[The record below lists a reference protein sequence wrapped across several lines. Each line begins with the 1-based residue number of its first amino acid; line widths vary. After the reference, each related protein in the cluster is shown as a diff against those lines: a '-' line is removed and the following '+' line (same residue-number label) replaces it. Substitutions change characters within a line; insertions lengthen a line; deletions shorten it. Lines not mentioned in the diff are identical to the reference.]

1 MANATPLPPTS
12 PGEILAEEFMGPLR
26 ISQNALARALGVP
39 ARRINQI
46 VHGKRAITTRTA
58 LLLARYFGTTP
69 EFWINLQT
77 HYDLVRERE
86 ELSDELGRIVP
97 RQAVTC

>member
-1 MANATPLPPTS
+1 MAPLPPTS
-12 PGEILAEEFMGPLR
+12 PGEVLAEEFLEPMQ
-26 ISQNALARALGVP
+26 ISQNALARALHVP
-39 ARRINQI
+39 PRQINQI
-46 VHGKRAITTRTA
+46 VHGTRAITTRTA

-86 ELSDELGRIVP
+86 KLGDELSRIQP
-97 RQAVTC
+97 RQLAS

>member
-1 MANATPLPPTS
+1 MTTATPLPPTS
-12 PGEILAEEFMGPLR
+12 PGEILAEEFLTPLQ
-26 ISQNALARALGVP
+26 ISQNALARKLGVP
-39 ARRINQI
+39 PRQINQI
-46 VHGKRAITTRTA
+46 VHGERAITPRTA

-86 ELSDELGRIVP
+86 SLGDKLALITP
-97 RQAVTC
+97 RQALAC

>member
-1 MANATPLPPTS
+1 MAETPLPPTS
-12 PGEILAEEFMGPLR
+12 PGEVLAEEFMEPLG

-39 ARRINQI
+39 PRLINQI
-46 VHGKRAITTRTA
+46 VHGKRIISTRTA

-86 ELSDELGRIVP
+86 KLADELGRIVP
-97 RQAVTC
+97 RQPVTC

>member
-1 MANATPLPPTS
+1 MTTTTPLPPTS
-12 PGEILAEEFMGPLR
+12 PGEILAEEFMEPLQ
-26 ISQNALARALGVP
+26 ISQNALARALDVP

-46 VHGKRAITTRTA
+46 VHGKRAISTRTA

-77 HYDLVRERE
+77 HCDLVRERE
-86 ELSDELGRIVP
+86 NLGDKLSRIAP
-97 RQAVTC
+97 RQSVAC

>member
-1 MANATPLPPTS
+1 MAATTPLPPTS
-12 PGEILAEEFMGPLR
+12 PGEILAEEFMEPLR
-26 ISQNALARALGVP
+26 VSQNALARALDVSP
-39 ARRINQI
+39 RRINQI

-77 HYDLVRERE
+77 HYDLVRDRE
-86 ELSDELGRIVP
+86 SLGDKLGRIVP
-97 RQAVTC
+97 LHEAC

>member
-1 MANATPLPPTS
+1 MTTTTPLPPIS
-12 PGEILAEEFMGPLR
+12 PGEILAEEFMEPLQ
-26 ISQNALARALGVP
+26 ISQNALARALDVP

-86 ELSDELGRIVP
+86 NLGDKLSRIVP
-97 RQAVTC
+97 RQSVAC

>member
-1 MANATPLPPTS
+1 MATATPLPPTS
-12 PGEILAEEFMGPLR
+12 PGEILAEEFLGPLH
-26 ISQNALARALGVP
+26 ISQNGLARALHVP
-39 ARRINQI
+39 PRQINEI

-86 ELSDELGRIVP
+86 SLGDELDRIVP
-97 RQAVTC
+97 RRAVAC

>member
-1 MANATPLPPTS
+1 MAITGPLPPTS
-12 PGEILAEEFMGPLR
+12 PGEVLAEEFLEPMR

-39 ARRINQI
+39 PRQINQI
-46 VHGKRAITTRTA
+46 VHGNRAITPRTA
-58 LLLARYFGTTP
+58 LLLGRYFGTTA

-86 ELSDELGRIVP
+86 NLHDELARIVP
-97 RQAVTC
+97 RPPVAC

>member
-1 MANATPLPPTS
+1 MATTTPLPPTS
-12 PGEILAEEFMGPLR
+12 PGEILAEEFLDPLQ
-26 ISQNALARALGVP
+26 ISQNALARALDVP
-39 ARRINQI
+39 PRLINQI

-86 ELSDELGRIVP
+86 NLGDKLNRITP
-97 RQAVTC
+97 RRPIAC

>member
-1 MANATPLPPTS
+1 MVSSTPLPPTT
-12 PGEILAEEFMGPLR
+12 PGEVLAEEFMEPLR

-39 ARRINQI
+39 ARLVNQI
-46 VHGKRAITTRTA
+46 VHGKRAITIRTA

-77 HYDLVRERE
+77 HYDLVLERE
-86 ELSDELGRIVP
+86 KLAETLDHIVP
-97 RQAVTC
+97 FRATC

>member
-12 PGEILAEEFMGPLR
+12 PGEILAEEFMEPLR

-86 ELSDELGRIVP
+86 ELSDKLGRIVP
-97 RQAVTC
+97 RQPLTC

>member
-1 MANATPLPPTS
+1 MATTTPLPPTS
-12 PGEILAEEFMGPLR
+12 PGEILAEEFLVPMQ

-39 ARRINQI
+39 PRQINQI
-46 VHGKRAITTRTA
+46 VHGSRAITTRTA

-77 HYDLVRERE
+77 HYDLVVERAN
-86 ELSDELGRIVP
+86 LGEKLERITP
-97 RQAVTC
+97 RSVAC

>member
-1 MANATPLPPTS
+1 MTTTTPLPPTS
-12 PGEILAEEFMGPLR
+12 PGEILAEEFMEPLQ
-26 ISQNALARALGVP
+26 ISQNALARALDVP

-46 VHGKRAITTRTA
+46 VHGKRAISTRTA

-86 ELSDELGRIVP
+86 NLGDKLSRIAP
-97 RQAVTC
+97 RQSVAC